1 MLNDKTVELRKK
13 LSSLFHTLLPMLA
26 PFFLQVA
33 SSTYLM
39 NSLPLP
45 AALGSAVGLLI
56 SYLFGPI
63 GFFVS
68 AASWGTYLALEH
80 PELLKNTLSLL
91 FLSSC
96 VVSWWLST
104 LCSEQYQQKIVDFEE
119 MIASLFK
126 KHNEFE
132 KQAKEALLTLK
143 EERKNHE
150 KQTQD
155 LDTQLQDLQHQLS
168 SHRHHLSLAWQE
180 SSMLKEEGEKQRR
193 DLTASYESSQS
204 QSMFYLQQKQMAESA
219 LEQAKGDM
227 EKLKKEKDEKQNQFL
242 EEFNILKQK
251 IEEARAQAAEK
262 ESELL
267 SLHNQMTSL
276 QTEREAERASL
287 KEQMGAIQ
295 AEKES
300 EISMLKEQMNTLQ
313 AKKEQQISQ
322 PSNVEGIENTDTLQY
337 WEMQYKQLRAQFD
350 EKSDVLNET
359 RKELFSIENQLL
371 TLQKQEEDLA
381 HDENEEQKNLIS
393 HLQNLELECS
403 DLEDQVELLQDIV
416 SSLQEKKKVT
426 RSKKTKTDAE
436 ASIEKLLETSQKSE
450 SNLFTLSE

>member
-1 MLNDKTVELRKK
+1 MVELRKK

-80 PELLKNTLSLL
+80 PELLKNTLSVL

-119 MIASLFK
+119 MIAALFK

-150 KQTQD
+150 RQTQD

-193 DLTASYESSQS
+193 ELTASYESAKSE
-204 QSMFYLQQKQMAESA
+204 SMFYLQQKQMAESA
-219 LEQAKGDM
+219 LEQYKSEM
-227 EKLKKEKDEKQNQFL
+227 QSLKKEKDEKQNQFL
-242 EEFNILKQK
+242 EEFNHLKQK
-251 IEEARAQAAEK
+251 IEEAKAQAAEK

-276 QTEREAERASL
+276 QAEREAELIYL
-287 KEQMGAIQ
+287 KQQISTLQ

-300 EISMLKEQMNTLQ
+300 ELGMLKEQIRTLE
-313 AKKEQQISQ
+313 AEKAQQIVQ
-322 PSNVEGIENTDTLQY
+322 PSSVQDGENAETIQY
-337 WEMQYKQLRAQFD
+337 WEIQYKQLRSQFD

-359 RKELFSIENQLL
+359 RKELFFVENELL

-393 HLQNLELECS
+393 HLQNLEVECS

-416 SSLQEKKKVT
+416 SSLQEKKKVS
-426 RSKKTKTDAE
+426 RSKKSKTEAE
-436 ASIEKLLETSQKSE
+436 ASIEKLLENSQQTVT
-450 SNLFTLSE
+450 NLFSL